1 MNNKG
6 GRDNVQGFATG
17 LLYGDE
23 ITLEYYQPRQVA
35 EQAIISIAYV
45 VQGCRYIELPSN
57 MTTRDLGSS
66 GSCQVNVNCSEG
78 QS

>member
-1 MNNKG
+1 MCRALPQGYCMGIRLRWSITN
-6 GRDNVQGFATG
+6 RDRSPNR
-17 LLYGDE
+17 L
-23 ITLEYYQPRQVA
+23 
-35 EQAIISIAYV
+35 YV
-45 VQGCRYIELPSN
+45 VQGYRYIELPSN

>member
-1 MNNKG
+1 MCRALPQGYCMGIRLRWSITN
-6 GRDNVQGFATG
+6 RDRS
-17 LLYGDE
+17 
-23 ITLEYYQPRQVA
+23 P

-45 VQGCRYIELPSN
+45 VQGYRYIELPSN